1 MNAKIF
7 SAIIGLVGIGF
18 VGGYAVRDMWPGPD
32 AVSDRGSEEETSK
45 QIRQM
50 GAYRYINPL
59 LECDIAGGTIDA
71 RKENFSSEL
80 SAFTEQVKRERGL
93 TEAAI
98 YFRDLNNGPT
108 FGVDVDGEF
117 FPASLLKVPV
127 MMAYYRWPESV
138 PGLLGTQIDYEERTD
153 FGMVQ
158 YIKSRIELEPG
169 QSYSIDQLIERMI
182 KYSDNQAT
190 YLLIKYLP
198 QEKMIDLFRMV
209 GVGEDVIMDGQA
221 KLTVKEYASFFRILF
236 NSSYLSADNS
246 ERALDLLAHTE
257 YHDALPGRLPQGVVV
272 AHKFGEAGTENI
284 ERQLHDCGIVYLP
297 DHPYL
302 ACIMTRGRDAEKLK
316 LGIQDISRFIYD
328 RVDEQY

>member
-127 MMAYYRWPESV
+127 MMAYYRWSESI

-158 YIKSRIELEPG
+158 YIKIE
-169 QSYSIDQLIERMI
+169 
-182 KYSDNQAT
+182 
-190 YLLIKYLP
+190 
-198 QEKMIDLFRMV
+198 
-209 GVGEDVIMDGQA
+209 
-221 KLTVKEYASFFRILF
+221 
-236 NSSYLSADNS
+236 
-246 ERALDLLAHTE
+246 
-257 YHDALPGRLPQGVVV
+257 
-272 AHKFGEAGTENI
+272 
-284 ERQLHDCGIVYLP
+284 
-297 DHPYL
+297 
-302 ACIMTRGRDAEKLK
+302 
-316 LGIQDISRFIYD
+316 D
-328 RVDEQY
+328 RV